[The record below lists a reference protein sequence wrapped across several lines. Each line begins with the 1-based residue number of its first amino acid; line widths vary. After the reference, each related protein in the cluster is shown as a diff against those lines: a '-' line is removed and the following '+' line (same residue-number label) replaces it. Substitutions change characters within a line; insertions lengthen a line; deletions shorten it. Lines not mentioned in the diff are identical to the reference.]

1 MMHSAKCCKWLVLP
15 QYRPSPLCFMR
26 SLYLSYSPTPGH
38 GPVQFTLRPSC
49 DCCCCSG
56 IQPRW
61 SSTAQMLTTPDK
73 NLESKTWG
81 VGGRERLQRTLH
93 GGSRER
99 ESHQCLNL
107 VRWWLQCQEL
117 NKRFISFWGSVLVWC
132 CEFLPHKSAHD
143 SACEEGYGIWSIYW
157 LTGPEI

>member
-1 MMHSAKCCKWLVLP
+1 MVSFASVQAFSPVLHEVIVSELQSHSRSWAGPVHAEALMWLLLLFWDPAALVL
-15 QYRPSPLCFMR
+15 
-26 SLYLSYSPTPGH
+26 
-38 GPVQFTLRPSC
+38 
-49 DCCCCSG
+49 DCSNVDNSRQKSG
-56 IQPRW
+56 KQNMG
-61 SSTAQMLTTPDK
+61 S
-73 NLESKTWG
+73 
-81 VGGRERLQRTLH
+81 GRERLQRTLH